1 MKIVQ
6 INATCGIG
14 STGKICVDI
23 SKLLAERNIENYIL
37 YSGTKSEY
45 PLGILCG
52 DTKQIKLQ
60 TLKSHING
68 LYGFNSKQITQEMLH
83 KMDEIKPDIVHL
95 HNLHGHNCNIEM
107 LLGYL
112 RERQIKTYWTFHDCW
127 AFTAYCPHFTMDK
140 CDKWKDGCHDC
151 PRYRDYSFFFD
162 KSEELYEKKKKA
174 IDGLDLSVTTPSC
187 WLAKVVKQSFFR
199 NYPVKVINNGIN
211 LEVFKPTP
219 SNFRKKYGIS
229 DGKFIVLGVAFGW
242 GVRKGL
248 DVFIELSRRLPENQ
262 YKIVL
267 VGTDEN
273 VDKQLP
279 PSILSIHRTQN
290 QRELAEIYTA
300 ADVFAN
306 PTREEVFGLVN
317 VEALACG
324 TPGITFDSGGSPEC
338 YDESCGVIVPCDDVE
353 AMKREIVRI
362 CETKPYLESAC
373 IERAKAFDKDQKYNE
388 YIDLYI

>member
-6 INATCGIG
+6 INATCGVG

-23 SKLLAERNIENYIL
+23 SKLLTERNIENYIL
-37 YSGTKSEY
+37 YSGTKSDY
-45 PLGILCG
+45 PLSILCG
-52 DTKQIKLQ
+52 DTKQIKFQALR
-60 TLKSHING
+60 SHLNG
-68 LYGFNSKQITQEMLH
+68 LYAFNSKQITKEMIRKL
-83 KMDEIKPDIVHL
+83 DEIKPDIVHL

-151 PRYRDYSFFFD
+151 PQYKDYSFFFD
-162 KSEELYEKKKKA
+162 KSKELYAKKENA
-174 IDGLDLSVTTPSC
+174 IDGLELTVTTPSC

-373 IERAKAFDKDQKYNE
+373 IERVKAFDKDQKYNE